1 MSASAQKRDWNP
13 EAYSRFRDLRLR
25 PALDLL
31 LAVRS
36 VGGGDVI
43 DLGCGNGAMGP
54 LLKER
59 FLGHSV
65 VGVDA
70 SPAMLDRPKRQGLT
84 DDWMKRI

>member
-54 LLKER
+54 RLKER

-70 SPAMLDRPKRQGLT
+70 SPAMLAQAEETGT
-84 DDWMKRI
+84 